1 MVILILTTN
10 TNHMKSIHLSTY
22 YHSGIGITV
31 MTNKTDDSRSTFNIY
46 FIQTFHAHRR
56 LVITVNKA

>member
-10 TNHMKSIHLSTY
+10 TNHMKSMRLPAY
-22 YHSGIGITV
+22 YHSDIGITV
-31 MTNKTDDSRSTFNIY
+31 MTADSQGTLNIY

>member
-22 YHSGIGITV
+22 YHSDIGITV
-31 MTNKTDDSRSTFNIY
+31 MTNKTADSQGTLNIY

-56 LVITVNKA
+56 HVVTVYKA